1 MNSETETKRRFSVA
15 SSPHIAS
22 PDSTPNLMLDV
33 LIALLPAWLVA
44 VYFFGFRVVSLTAV
58 TIAAAVGA
66 EYLYRRLTKQ
76 HQTIGD
82 LSAAV
87 TGLLLTMCL
96 PVETP
101 YRIAAQGDVFD
112 IVVVKQL

>member
-66 EYLYRRLTKQ
+66 EYLYRRLT
-76 HQTIGD
+76 TPPPSPGCY
-82 LSAAV
+82 SPCACRWRPP
-87 TGLLLTMCL
+87 TGSPPWAPCS
-96 PVETP
+96 PSW
-101 YRIAAQGDVFD
+101 
-112 IVVVKQL
+112 